1 MVKVLWEIVK
11 ATACVILIVSLVK
24 VAIEE
29 RFIKFIRNKKLK
41 KEIKKA
47 TDSLIEELKKETE
60 HKKCDDCKKSTKK
73 PIKKT
78 QKKEDK

>member
-29 RFIKFIRNKKLK
+29 WFIKPIRNKKLK
-41 KEIKKA
+41 KEIKKRN
-47 TDSLIEELKKETE
+47 
-60 HKKCDDCKKSTKK
+60 
-73 PIKKT
+73 
-78 QKKEDK
+78 